1 MRFCSDHLSRWNSC
15 RVLCL
20 AIVWATLSSH
30 SAHCVSGTAQ
40 PTETHPEQPA
50 EFRETVPSLPEPQG
64 LEPEPDADSPHTQGV
79 TGTCCQIPHFLETF
93 GQPEEASVC
102 DLEDTSQQDP
112 SPGCEPLEPTV
123 LASKLEEAG
132 APSHEQEGANDG
144 VLLTEGKPDEEEED
158 GDRHNFA
165 SAKDGAKIVAANK
178 DAKKPTAV
186 LDSDSDTYLRN
197 ECKVDKWLAIELSQV
212 AKIDAIELGQYEL
225 YSSRIKDF
233 ELSVTLSNVR
243 SASKA
248 SSEEGASRILNS
260 PHWQPIANFTAAKL
274 KGMQTFR
281 LRQPTWCKFLLL
293 RWLNQHGT
301 EPVCALNDL
310 RVFGK
315 SAAEDLED
323 RLAGDMGSH
332 PLADTPQPAVGTAWI
347 PPIEGGNYGNAEAA
361 AATAPVRLAPSTAE
375 VIETL
380 SPNASAPQEPVHPHP
395 PHHAPPGMQ
404 PKPAEASE
412 PKLMETIPVNQPPSD
427 PGAAVPAGQRAVLL
441 DPPSGMATLQPDES
455 LPGNGAGSS
464 KQRNGGSVYDMLV
477 QEIKATKLQQKTLA
491 RQLQD
496 LQQDLSGSSQHAAVG
511 VSSLR
516 EELAEIRQQVMTC
529 AALEPPSTSNATDL
543 MHAETTLQLGL
554 LHQELRSLH
563 ARMSVSQAQ
572 ESNQQTALL
581 LVLAILAG
589 MLLVCMQA
597 LPHLPWLSRLALMG
611 MAAGNGVTGFW
622 LIQAVRK

>member
-332 PLADTPQPAVGTAWI
+332 PLADTPQPA
-347 PPIEGGNYGNAEAA
+347 
-361 AATAPVRLAPSTAE
+361 
-375 VIETL
+375 
-380 SPNASAPQEPVHPHP
+380 
-395 PHHAPPGMQ
+395 
-404 PKPAEASE
+404 
-412 PKLMETIPVNQPPSD
+412 PPSD

-455 LPGNGAGSS
+455 LPGN
-464 KQRNGGSVYDMLV
+464 
-477 QEIKATKLQQKTLA
+477 
-491 RQLQD
+491 
-496 LQQDLSGSSQHAAVG
+496 AVG

-589 MLLVCMQA
+589 MLLMLFVVLWLPQA
-597 LPHLPWLSRLALMG
+597 D
-611 MAAGNGVTGFW
+611 
-622 LIQAVRK
+622 